1 MKKTGIKFG
10 ITLAIGILIGALG
23 MQALDA
29 QQTAIKRTILMKN
42 DLTAQGRE
50 GVMGH
55 AEIPAG
61 MAAGRHFHHG
71 EEMGYVLEGE
81 AVLEVEG
88 KASQTLKPGDTYF
101 IEAGKAHDAKVI
113 GTAAAKVLAVYIV
126 EKGKPLAVPVQ

>member
-1 MKKTGIKFG
+1 MNRTSIRFG
-10 ITLAIGILIGALG
+10 IPLIIGILIGGLG
-23 MQALDA
+23 IRALDA
-29 QQTAIKRTILMKN
+29 QQTGIKRTVLMKN

-88 KASQTLKPGDTYF
+88 KAAQTLKPGDTYF
-101 IEAGKAHDAKVI
+101 IEAGKAHDVKVI
-113 GTAAAKVLAVYIV
+113 GTVAAKALAVYIV
-126 EKGKPLAVPVQ
+126 EKGKPFAVTVQ